1 MNRLVRDFLRLYWKS
16 ALDVAPLA
24 AVILLFQIV
33 VVREPFA
40 EPVKLLAGFFLL
52 VTGLFLF
59 MRGFNTGLF
68 PLGQSMTFQF
78 AEKGNIWWLLAF
90 CGLIAYSATIAEPT
104 LISLAA
110 KAEQLSGGRYDA
122 FWLRNASAIGVMA
135 GVVIGVLRITLGHP
149 IQNYYIAGYTVVTIV
164 TMFAPEGIIGIAFD
178 FGGAALSTV
187 SVPLLSAMGMGL
199 ASTIGGRHPMLD
211 GFGIIG
217 FAGMTPMIAIMIYGV
232 IVS

>member
-1 MNRLVRDFLRLYWKS
+1 MRLYWKS

-24 AVILLFQIV
+24 AVILLFQLV

-40 EPVKLLAGFFLL
+40 EPLKLLAGFFLL
-52 VTGLFLF
+52 ITGLFLF
-59 MRGFNTGLF
+59 MRGFITGLF

-110 KAEQLSGGRYDA
+110 KAQEMSGGKYDA
-122 FWLRNASAIGVMA
+122 FWLRNASAIGVA
-135 GVVIGVLRITLGHP
+135 VGVVIGVLRITLGHP
-149 IQNYYIAGYTVVTIV
+149 IQNYYIAGYAAVALI

-178 FGGAALSTV
+178 FGGAALSTF

-199 ASTIGGRHPMLD
+199 ATTIGGRHPMLD

-217 FAGMTPMIAIMIYGV
+217 FAGMTPMIAIMAYGI

>member
-1 MNRLVRDFLRLYWKS
+1 MNRLIRDFLRLYWKS
-16 ALDVAPLA
+16 ALDVVPLA
-24 AVILLFQIV
+24 VVILLFQLV
-33 VVREPFA
+33 VIREPFT
-40 EPVKLLAGFFLL
+40 EPLKLLTSFFLL

-68 PLGQSMTFQF
+68 PLGQSMTFRF
-78 AEKGNIWWLLAF
+78 AEKGNIWWLLSF
-90 CGLIAYSATIAEPT
+90 CGLIGYSATIAEPT

-110 KAEQLSGGRYDA
+110 RAQEVSGGKYGA

-135 GVVIGVLRITLGHP
+135 GVVIGVLRIALGHS
-149 IQNYYIAGYTVVTIV
+149 IQLYYIAGYTAVAIMA
-164 TMFAPEGIIGIAFD
+164 MFAPEDIIGIAFD

-199 ASTIGGRHPMLD
+199 ATTIGGRHPMLD

-217 FAGMTPMIAIMIYGV
+217 FAGMAPMIAIMAYGI